1 MVKKIS
7 LVIVLL
13 LSFSFYS
20 EAQRVGI
27 GGTFDIMNP
36 VGKKKFMPGV
46 SVFVDVP
53 KSGSMAIYGK
63 LGYYFPV
70 KYTDSNAYVIAIDPM
85 TSPYQRTAQNETK
98 ISTFS
103 LQGGTKYF
111 VGNDYNVGFSGQFDT
126 HFKLMFSPVKSRIT
140 GYDATKYQPDPNN
153 QQTAASY
160 KALGLY
166 AGASAGLKY
175 SKPWGTLFAS
185 ASLDILLYTNYVTPI
200 TSLFVFGFH
209 VGYRRDIY

>member
-7 LVIVLL
+7 FVLL
-13 LSFSFYS
+13 VTLCTSFYS

-27 GGTFDIMNP
+27 GGTLDLMNP
-36 VGKKKFMPGV
+36 VGKKKFIPGV

-53 KSGSMAIYGK
+53 KTKAIAIYGK

-70 KYTDSNAYVIAIDPM
+70 KYADSNAYVIAIDPM
-85 TSPYQRTAQNETK
+85 TSPYQRSAQNSTK

-126 HFKLMFSPVKSRIT
+126 HFRLLISSVKSTLT
-140 GYDATKYQPDPNN
+140 GYDASLYKPDPSA
-153 QQTAASY
+153 QQNSSNY
-160 KALGLY
+160 KSIGLF
-166 AGASAGLKY
+166 AGASAGAKY
-175 SKPWGTLFAS
+175 SKPWGTIFAS
-185 ASLDILLYTNYVTPI
+185 ASLDLLLYTNRITPLSSMFI
-200 TSLFVFGFH
+200 FGFH
-209 VGYRRDIY
+209 IGYRRDIY